1 MKLNEIKSYLESPNP
16 QNRMKA
22 IVELRNHNPSVVVP
36 LLKQRMYDKEFV
48 IRSFVAMGLGYK
60 RNEEGF
66 QILLDLI
73 ENEQDPN
80 VKAEAANSLA
90 NYGER
95 AIPYL
100 LELFKT
106 ESHWLIRQSIFAV
119 MNEINSPDL
128 LFKLACWG
136 LQGDDLVVKFISI
149 ATLGRLNQTSYWW
162 QIHSDPFE
170 HFVGAHDLQRSAGC
184 RELLDQGARNA
195 ADLGLVDPRERFS
208 AADHVEFPAR
218 RVRDVLHS
226 TLVLP
231 VGHAVRR
238 NGDGG
243 DGHFQLPECF
253 DRTARRRVG
262 VAVADDNHVLDGWF
276 RVGISVETFECG
288 GSHLHRCVE
297 VRHVADHHLVN
308 ALQHHLALRADL

>member
-149 ATLGRLNQTSYWW
+149 ATLGRLNQTSYEKEA
-162 QIHSDPFE
+162 IDILFNLSTDEDARIRVKVAKALTSFDNPKAIAALSE
-170 HFVGAHDLQRSAGC
+170 LRHDSNYRVV
-184 RELLDQGARNA
+184 A
-195 ADLGLVDPRERFS
+195 A
-208 AADHVEFPAR
+208 
-218 RVRDVLHS
+218 
-226 TLVLP
+226 TL
-231 VGHAVRR
+231 
-238 NGDGG
+238 
-243 DGHFQLPECF
+243 EKM
-253 DRTARRRVG
+253 
-262 VAVADDNHVLDGWF
+262 
-276 RVGISVETFECG
+276 IK
-288 GSHLHRCVE
+288 
-297 VRHVADHHLVN
+297 
-308 ALQHHLALRADL
+308 